1 MSGQAINVRF
11 GEWLEEQQHLLGI
24 SVPDPRGY
32 DWAYVALS
40 PGTYG
45 KGQLVKDVDTTDLL
59 GNSGVGTA
67 TRAQA
72 VNTNELQDTGEFA
85 NDHFLRGAIGYIT
98 GGGGVGQ
105 LFQVLKRV
113 DDNTL
118 EIALIADASG
128 NRVVGKK
135 SGWQTALTTAST
147 YQLWLPGR
155 VELAGVASET
165 QKIRGS
171 VQKAVTVPANEERYG
186 FVLQTGFGYG
196 DVDEDPGDDDSA
208 ASPAG
213 SILIPA
219 ANGHL
224 TPESATDAFS
234 VGYIPFGM
242 ASRQDRLTPVYYEIS
257 NKALS
262 LRNINKDKPYSRD
275 DKGNLVL

>member
-1 MSGQAINVRF
+1 MSGQAFNVRF
-11 GEWLEEQQHLLGI
+11 GDWTEVQDHLLGI
-24 SVPDPRGY
+24 SVPDHRGY
-32 DWAYVALS
+32 DWSYVALS

-45 KGQLVKDVDTTDLL
+45 RGQLVKDVDTADLL
-59 GNSGVGTA
+59 SSSGTGTV

-72 VNTNELQDTGEFA
+72 VGTNELQDTGEFA
-85 NDHFLRGAIGYIT
+85 NDHFLRGAIGYIN

-105 LFQVLKRV
+105 VFQVLRRV
-113 DDNTL
+113 NDNTL
-118 EIALIADASG
+118 EIALITDADG

-135 SGWQTALTTAST
+135 TGWQTALTTSST

-155 VELAGVASET
+155 VELAGAASET

-171 VQKAVTVPANEERYG
+171 VQKAVTVPSGEERYG
-186 FVLQTGFGYG
+186 FVLQNGLGHG
-196 DVDEDPGDDDSA
+196 DVDEDPGDNDGA

-213 SILIPA
+213 SILIPT

-224 TPESATDAFS
+224 TPEGATAALS
-234 VGYIPFGM
+234 VGYLPFGM
-242 ASRQDRLTPVYYEIS
+242 PSRQDRLTPVFYEIA

-262 LRNINKDKPYSRD
+262 LRNINKDKPFSTD